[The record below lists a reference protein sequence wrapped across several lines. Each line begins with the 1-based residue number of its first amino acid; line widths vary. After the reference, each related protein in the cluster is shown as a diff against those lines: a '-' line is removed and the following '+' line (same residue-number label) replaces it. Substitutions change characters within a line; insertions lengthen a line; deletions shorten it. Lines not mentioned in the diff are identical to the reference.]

1 MDSPRPNV
9 RVSTGARIHFGLMNT
24 RVPFG
29 GVGLMID
36 QPQTVV
42 RVSAAAVFE
51 PGTVQPQRVAAIARR
66 LRQHHLGRQIRG
78 ELPPCRVEVE
88 AVAPPH
94 SGLGSGTQLALATA
108 LGLATHFGLALSRRQ
123 LVETLAERGRR
134 SAIGS
139 FGFFEGGLIAE
150 DGQAGDYQ
158 AAGNW
163 RRVEPPPA
171 WRVVL
176 ARPQGWG
183 SPVSGEAETE
193 AFAALQPAPRR
204 LREQLQRLGSDLVA
218 AVAQADFDAFT
229 AALTPFNRTSGELF
243 ASQQGGCYNGAAVT
257 RLVHQIAAAGGQ
269 GYGQSS
275 WGPSVFAFCRSAA
288 AAQQLAGQLGSQVVT
303 IARPRCRGATLE
315 VLDDQQP

>member
-1 MDSPRPNV
+1 MDSPRPSV
-9 RVSTGARIHFGLMNT
+9 RVSTGARVHFGLMNT
-24 RVPFG
+24 AAPFG

-36 QPQTVV
+36 QPQTAV

-51 PGTVQPQRVAAIARR
+51 AGSVQPDRVTAIARR
-66 LRQHHLGRQIRG
+66 LRRRYLGQQISG

-108 LGLATHFGLALSRRQ
+108 LGLATHFGLKLSRRE

-150 DGQAGDYQ
+150 DGQAGDYH

-163 RRVEPPPA
+163 RRVELPPA

-176 ARPQGWG
+176 ARPQDWAP
-183 SPVSGEAETE
+183 PVSGEAETE

-204 LREQLQRLGSDLVA
+204 LREQLRRLGDELMA
-218 AVAQADFDAFT
+218 AAEQADFEAFA

-257 RLVHQIAAAGGQ
+257 RLVEQIAAAGGQ

-288 AAQQLAGQLGSQVVT
+288 AAGQLASQLGSQVVA
-303 IARPRCRGATLE
+303 IARPRSSGATLQW
-315 VLDDQQP
+315 LDDQQL